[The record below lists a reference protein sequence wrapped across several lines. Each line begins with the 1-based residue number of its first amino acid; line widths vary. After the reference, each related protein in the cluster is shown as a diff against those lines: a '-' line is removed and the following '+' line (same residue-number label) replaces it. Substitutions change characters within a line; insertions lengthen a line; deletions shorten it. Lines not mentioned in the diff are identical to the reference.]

1 MLKFSSPS
9 PTNAELGKSMG
20 KTEGAIRA
28 YKKQKPEE
36 IESLNLT
43 YKIENYPFVK
53 VEEFV
58 NAKNQEKTKEEKEQ
72 IAKDLIEKIIKKEL
86 AGTAYTDG
94 NNQTSYYIPPI
105 IEEVEEI
112 KNLFKENSV
121 KFPITLS
128 IGNHKGG
135 ANKTTNTTNIASS
148 LAYFGFKVLIVDF
161 DPQGNA
167 SGSFGIYENDYK
179 NTIIDLIARSN
190 ENIENEVKESIINID
205 LSGKFKDSIMG
216 KIDIIANNAA
226 MSEKVEDLPT
236 MSRYLGTVE
245 NTLERVL
252 GYIKSD
258 YDFILIDL
266 PPRTDLILRIAMMS
280 SDYFVISLNAQPFAK
295 MGMPN
300 ILNPIRKFENIYK
313 QERNKEFN
321 ILGGVVGCYEKGVTI
336 QDVNY
341 QQMKDDIVTCTN
353 EASSLFAT
361 TIPKSTVV
369 QTSQQ
374 GDGAV
379 LFTNPTNKVVR
390 NFFDLT
396 LEILERIII
405 NEIKVED
412 N

>member
-1 MLKFSSPS
+1 MLKFTSPS

-205 LSGKFKDSIMG
+205 LSGKFKDTIMG